1 MVEKLNPGDG
11 WGFVPLKAKDVT
23 AIYSIAAHASLD

>member
-23 AIYSIAAHASLD
+23 EIYKIAAHATV